1 MWDQST
7 DAWRKALNVKPTPD
21 FLTEPDK
28 KLKLQSKPALIQ
40 KMPKRERKSPLS
52 NPRLFD
58 FISKENTHLEKA
70 MALENQYFNE
80 RKLSSVRFRALS
92 FQA

>member
-58 FISKENTHLEKA
+58 FISKKILIWK
-70 MALENQYFNE
+70 
-80 RKLSSVRFRALS
+80 KLWLWKTNISTNGNCLA
-92 FQA
+92 